1 MKRKSGF
8 VVDTERAIQL
18 SLIDSFEACDLC
30 GLVLKACDFIN
41 MAPLLADFNYQ
52 EMSEDERARMFLGAL
67 VPEEFNRVI
76 AAYTNEQKIL
86 REGGSYC
93 FNANCLRLISAN
105 YGTVLQDDIQKL
117 TGGRARRVCSYECY
131 LKATFQCNEVRCELY
146 HLDKLVN

>member
-30 GLVLKACDFIN
+30 GLVLKACDLIN
-41 MAPLLADFNYQ
+41 KSPLLAHFNYH

-76 AAYTNEQKIL
+76 AVHE
-86 REGGSYC
+86 
-93 FNANCLRLISAN
+93 
-105 YGTVLQDDIQKL
+105 
-117 TGGRARRVCSYECY
+117 RAEDPS
-131 LKATFQCNEVRCELY
+131 
-146 HLDKLVN
+146 